1 MSDAQPSTPAPGGP
15 PPVDLAGRTIGD
27 FLVLRKLGQ
36 GGMGQVYLARQQSLK
51 REVALKIL
59 RKELSENPTAL
70 KRFQAEAEAVAR
82 ITHANIVQVYAIGE
96 QDGLRYMALEY
107 VEGRNLRDYLARKGP
122 PDLSLTLTIMRQV
135 AAALQR
141 ASEIGIVHRDIK
153 PENIMI
159 TRKAEVKVAD
169 FGLSR
174 FNPTDGQPLHL
185 TQSGMTL
192 GTPLYMSPE
201 QVRGEPVDLR
211 TDIYSFGVSC
221 YHLLAG
227 EPPFTG
233 KTPFEVAL
241 QHVQNEPTPLGELRP
256 DLPPDLCAMVHKM
269 MAKKRDDRYQSARE
283 ILRDLAKIQKGL
295 AVNLPAPPASIS
307 LPSAPLLTG
316 TQAFPPGNLS
326 GSTTTVYV
334 PVAVPSPTD
343 AATVWPLRVLAL
355 LGLVALMVVGWLTYD
370 RTHPLTDQQNLPA
383 PPGLPDVRL
392 PEMVLST
399 RERELKAKLD
409 SRAAKPTEVFDAFIQ
424 LGVLY
429 VRERRYDDAERTFR
443 ELELERIDRFT
454 PLRQVGPVVLA
465 GRFGQA
471 AVLAHR
477 DQPQESN
484 KLFEK
489 ALVGPPKLP
498 NVVVDKLL
506 IAHPEFAQL
515 IAESLS
521 RNADNLGLPKLPD
534 RLEWLRTPAG
544 QVRGPK
550 G

>member
-1 MSDAQPSTPAPGGP
+1 MPDPLAKQPVEESP
-15 PPVDLAGRTIGD
+15 PLDLSGKTVGD

-122 PDLSLTLTIMRQV
+122 PDLQLSLTIMRQV
-135 AAALQR
+135 AAALLR

-174 FNPTDGQPLHL
+174 FNPTDGQALHL

-201 QVRGEPVDLR
+201 QVRGELVDLR
-211 TDIYSFGVSC
+211 SDIYSFGVTC
-221 YHLLAG
+221 YHLLSG
-227 EPPFTG
+227 NPPFNG
-233 KTPFEVAL
+233 NSPFEVAL
-241 QHVQNEPTPLGELRP
+241 QHVQSEPQPLAGQRP
-256 DLPPDLCAMVHKM
+256 DLPADLCAMVHRM
-269 MAKKRDDRYQSARE
+269 MAKKREDRYQSARD

-295 AVNLPAPPASIS
+295 TVAQPPISSVS
-307 LPSAPLLTG
+307 LPSNSVVVGLPG
-316 TQAFPPGNLS
+316 VQPGNLS
-326 GSTTTVYV
+326 GSTTTIYV
-334 PVAVPSPTD
+334 PVNVPNNVEPSN
-343 AATVWPLRVLAL
+343 WPLRILAA
-355 LGLVALMVVGWLTYD
+355 LGLMFITFVGWWTYGV
-370 RTHPLTDQQNLPA
+370 THSKAEVHQGPLT
-383 PPGLPDVRL
+383 PGLPETRL

-399 RERELKAKLD
+399 RERELKNKLD
-409 SRAAKPTEVFDAFIQ
+409 SRSAKPDEVFKAFIQ

-429 VRERRYDDAERTFR
+429 VHERRLDDAERTFR
-443 ELELERIDRFT
+443 ELEQEKVDRFA
-454 PLRQVGPVVLA
+454 PVRQAYPVTVA

-471 AVLAHR
+471 AVLAFR
-477 DQPQESN
+477 DKPKESN
-484 KLFEK
+484 DLFEK
-489 ALVGPPKLP
+489 ALIGPPRVP
-498 NVVVDKLL
+498 NAILDRLL
-506 IAHPEFAQL
+506 NSQPEFAQL
-515 IAESLS
+515 IADSLT
-521 RNADNLGLPKLPD
+521 RNAQNLDLPKLSD

-544 QVRGPK
+544 QIRGPK
-550 G
+550 N

>member
-1 MSDAQPSTPAPGGP
+1 MPELP
-15 PPVDLAGRTIGD
+15 PPALDLSGQTIGD

-36 GGMGQVYLARQQSLK
+36 GGMGQVYLARQLSLK

-59 RKELSENPTAL
+59 RKELADNPTAL

-107 VEGRNLRDYLARKGP
+107 VDGRNLRDYLARKGP
-122 PDLSLTLTIMRQV
+122 PDLALTLTIMRQV

-153 PENIMI
+153 PENILI

-211 TDIYSFGVSC
+211 SDIYSFGVTC
-221 YHLLAG
+221 YHLVAG
-227 EPPFTG
+227 HPPFQG
-233 KTPFEVAL
+233 QSPFEVAL
-241 QHVQNEPTPLGELRP
+241 QHVQNEPPPLMSIRP
-256 DLPPDLCAMVHKM
+256 DLPADLCAMIHRM
-269 MAKKRDDRYQSARE
+269 MAKRKEDRYQTARD
-283 ILRDLAKIQKGL
+283 ILKDLAKLQKGQSL
-295 AVNLPAPPASIS
+295 TLSAPPPPTTPVMVT
-307 LPSAPLLTG
+307 LPSGPMVVG
-316 TQAFPPGNLS
+316 VPNGPPGSLS

-334 PVAVPSPTD
+334 PVAVPAPDGAS
-343 AATVWPLRVLAL
+343 VWPLRILAAL
-355 LGLVALMVVGWLTYD
+355 AVLVAGVSGWWLYD
-370 RTHPLTDQQNLPA
+370 RLHPATEARSGP
-383 PPGLPDVRL
+383 PVPGLPDVRL
-392 PEMVLST
+392 PEMVISS
-399 RERELKAKLD
+399 RERELKARLD
-409 SRAAKPTEVFDAFIQ
+409 SRSAKPKEVFEAFLQ

-429 VRERRYDDAERTFR
+429 VRERRYDEAERTFK
-443 ELELERIDRFT
+443 ELELERPDRFT
-454 PLRQVGPVVLA
+454 PLRQAFPASLA

-471 AVLAHR
+471 AVLSLR
-477 DQPQESN
+477 DQAKESN
-484 KLFEK
+484 DLFEK
-489 ALVGPPKLP
+489 ALISQPKVMSGTL
-498 NVVVDKLL
+498 DKLL
-506 IAHPEFAQL
+506 IENPEFAQL
-515 IAESLS
+515 IAECLN
-521 RNADNLGLPKLPD
+521 RNAENLGLTKLSD